1 MKIADTVFRLF
12 EGWIDPFAPRQ
23 DYEPPNKLLAYVW
36 HYVGQARWA
45 FFAMLI
51 YGFLNAIVET
61 AIFTFIGDIVDIL
74 GNFQSSES
82 FSGGWDSLLSEYGS
96 TLMFMMLII
105 VIFRAVVITFGA
117 LIEEQVIVAGFF
129 TLMRWQSHK
138 HVIAQSLSFF
148 QNDLAGRISQ
158 KVFQSGQA
166 TGEMMISL
174 FQVIWFIG
182 VFSITA
188 AGMLSALNWRL
199 GALVLLWM
207 VVFAILA
214 RRYVP
219 MIRDRGREV
228 AESASVASGQMV
240 DGYANIQTVKLYGNS
255 DPDRDWIYEGML
267 GTFEALKNFTR
278 VLTSVRVLL
287 SFVNGVAICAITWV
301 AIDFWLAG
309 GMSIGEVAFALALV
323 IRLHMMLNR
332 LMGNLN
338 GFFRAVGT
346 TQNTMGLVAQPLDLV
361 DDKNAPDLIL
371 KKGHIELKHVHFR
384 HEEDST
390 LLEDLSM
397 EIKPGEKIGIVG
409 PSGAGKTTLVNLILR
424 FFDIDK
430 GEISIDGQNIAHVTQ
445 DSLRSHF
452 SLVQQESALFHRSVH
467 DNIAYGSPDAT
478 REDVIKAAKRASAH
492 EFIEELHDQASRS
505 GYESRV
511 GERGVKLSGGQR
523 QRIAI
528 ARIFLRDAPILIL
541 DEATS
546 ALDSEIEAAVQENLF
561 ELMKGKTVI
570 AIAHRLSTIASFDR
584 LIILDKGRVV
594 DEGTHKQLLKKGGL
608 YADLWARQSGG
619 FIGN

>member
-1 MKIADTVFRLF
+1 MKFADDIFRLF
-12 EGWIDPFAPRQ
+12 EGIIDPFAPRK

-45 FFAMLI
+45 FAAMLI

-74 GNFQSSES
+74 GNFQSSQS

-96 TLMFMMLII
+96 TLIFMLF
-105 VIFRAVVITFGA
+105 VVVVFRAAVITFGA

-138 HVIAQSLSFF
+138 HVIAQSLTFF

-199 GALVLLWM
+199 GAIVLLWM
-207 VVFAILA
+207 VVFGLLA
-214 RRYVP
+214 RKYVP
-219 MIRDRGREV
+219 MIRDRGREI
-228 AESASVASGQMV
+228 AEAASVASGQMV
-240 DGYANIQTVKLYGNS
+240 DGYANIQTIKLYGNN
-255 DPDRDWIYEGML
+255 DPDRDWIYEGVL
-267 GTFEALKNFTR
+267 GTFEALKTFTR

-287 SFVNGVAICAITWV
+287 SFINGIAISAVTWV

-338 GFFRAVGT
+338 GFFRSVGT
-346 TQNTMGLVAQPLDLV
+346 TQNTMDMVAQPLGLV
-361 DDKNAPDLIL
+361 DDKNAPDLVL
-371 KKGHIELKHVHFR
+371 KKGHIKLKHIHFR
-384 HEEDST
+384 HEKDST

-424 FFDIDK
+424 FFDVNE

-467 DNIAYGSPDAT
+467 DNIAYGSPNAT
-478 REDVIKAAKRASAH
+478 REDVVKAAKRASAH
-492 EFIEELHDQASRS
+492 EFIKDLHDQAGRT
-505 GYESRV
+505 GYESQV

-608 YADLWARQSGG
+608 YADLWERQSGG

>member
-1 MKIADTVFRLF
+1 MKFADSIFRLF
-12 EGWIDPFAPRQ
+12 EGIIDPFEPRK

-45 FFAMLI
+45 FAAMLI

-74 GNFQSSES
+74 GNFQSSEN

-96 TLMFMMLII
+96 TLVFMLLVV
-105 VIFRAVVITFGA
+105 VIFRAAVITFGA

-138 HVIAQSLSFF
+138 HIIAQSLTFF

-199 GALVLLWM
+199 GAIVLLWM
-207 VVFAILA
+207 LVFGLLA
-214 RRYVP
+214 RKYVP
-219 MIRDRGREV
+219 MIRDRGREI
-228 AESASVASGQMV
+228 AEAASVASGQMV
-240 DGYANIQTVKLYGNS
+240 DGYANIQTVKLYGNN
-255 DPDRDWIYEGML
+255 DPDRDWIYEGVL
-267 GTFEALKNFTR
+267 GTFEALKTFTR

-287 SFVNGVAICAITWV
+287 SFINGIAICAVTWV

-309 GMSIGEVAFALALV
+309 GMSTGEVAFALALV

-338 GFFRAVGT
+338 GFFRSVGT
-346 TQNTMGLVAQPLDLV
+346 TQNTMEMVAQPLGLV
-361 DDKNAPDLIL
+361 DDKGAPDLIL
-371 KKGHIELKHVHFR
+371 KKGHIELKHIHFR

-397 EIKPGEKIGIVG
+397 EIKPGEKIGVVG

-430 GEISIDGQNIAHVTQ
+430 GEITVDGQNIAHVTQ

-467 DNIAYGSPDAT
+467 DNIAYGSPNAT

-492 EFIEELHDQASRS
+492 EFIKDLHDQTGRT
-505 GYESRV
+505 GYESQV

-584 LIILDKGRVV
+584 LIILDKGRIV

-608 YADLWARQSGG
+608 YADLWKRQSGG

>member
-1 MKIADTVFRLF
+1 MKFADTVFRLF
-12 EGWIDPFAPRQ
+12 EGIIDPFAQRK

-45 FFAMLI
+45 FAAMLV
-51 YGFLNAIVET
+51 YGFLNALVET

-74 GNFQSSES
+74 GNFQSSDA
-82 FSGGWDSLLSEYGS
+82 FSGGWDALLSEYGS
-96 TLMFMMLII
+96 TLVFMLI
-105 VIFRAVVITFGA
+105 VVVVFRAAVITFGA

-138 HVIAQSLSFF
+138 HIIAQSLSFF

-174 FQVIWFIG
+174 FQVIWFIA

-199 GALVLLWM
+199 GAIVLLWM
-207 VVFAILA
+207 VVFALLA

-219 MIRDRGREV
+219 MIRDQGREV

-240 DGYANIQTVKLYGNS
+240 DGYANIQTVKLYGNN

-267 GTFEALKNFTR
+267 GTFEALKKFTR

-287 SFVNGVAICAITWV
+287 SFINGIAISAVTWV
-301 AIDFWLAG
+301 AIDFWLTG

-346 TQNTMGLVAQPLDLV
+346 TQNTMGMVAQPLDLV
-361 DDKNAPDLIL
+361 DDENAPDLIL
-371 KKGHIELKHVHFR
+371 KKGHIKFNHIHFR

-409 PSGAGKTTLVNLILR
+409 PSGAGKTTLVNLVLR

-430 GEISIDGQNIAHVTQ
+430 GEILIDGQNIAHVTQ

-467 DNIAYGSPDAT
+467 DNIAYGSPNAT

-492 EFIEELHDQASRS
+492 EFIKDLHDQAGRT
-505 GYESRV
+505 GYESQV

-584 LIILDKGRVV
+584 LIILDKGRIVN
-594 DEGTHKQLLKKGGL
+594 EGTHKQLLKKGGL
-608 YADLWARQSGG
+608 YADLWERQSGG

>member
-1 MKIADTVFRLF
+1 MKITERIFRLF
-12 EGWIDPFAPRQ
+12 EGIIDPFAPRK

-45 FFAMLI
+45 FTAMLL
-51 YGFLNAIVET
+51 YGFLNALVET

-74 GNFQSSES
+74 GSFQSSAQ
-82 FSGGWDSLLSEYGS
+82 FSGGWASLLSEYGS
-96 TLMFMMLII
+96 ALIFMLIVV
-105 VIFRAVVITFGA
+105 VILRAAVITFGA

-138 HVIAQSLSFF
+138 HIIAQSLSFF

-174 FQVIWFIG
+174 FQVIWFIA
-182 VFSITA
+182 VFSVTA
-188 AGMLSALNWRL
+188 AGMLLALNWRL
-199 GALVLLWM
+199 GAIVLLWM
-207 VVFAILA
+207 VIFAMLA

-219 MIRDRGREV
+219 MIRDHGREV
-228 AESASVASGQMV
+228 AEAASVATGQMV
-240 DGYANIQTVKLYGNS
+240 DGYGNIQTVKLYGNH
-255 DPDRDWIYEGML
+255 DPETDWIYEGMV
-267 GTFEALKNFTR
+267 GTFEALKKFTR

-287 SFVNGVAICAITWV
+287 SFINGIAITAVTWV

-361 DDKNAPDLIL
+361 DDDNAPALVF

-384 HEEDST
+384 HEEEAT

-409 PSGAGKTTLVNLILR
+409 PSGAGKTTLINLVLR

-430 GEISIDGQNIAHVTQ
+430 GVITLDGQDISHVTQ

-467 DNIAYGSPDAT
+467 DNIAYGSPNAT
-478 REDVIKAAKRASAH
+478 REDVIEAAKRASAH
-492 EFIEELHDQASRS
+492 EFIEELHDQKGQT
-505 GYESRV
+505 GYDSQV

-528 ARIFLRDAPILIL
+528 ARIFLRNAPILIL

-561 ELMKGKTVI
+561 ELMEGKTVI

-584 LIILDKGRVV
+584 LIILDKGRIVA
-594 DEGTHKQLLKKGGL
+594 EGTHKQLLKNGGL
-608 YADLWARQSGG
+608 YANLWERQSGG